1 MFTPLSAW
9 TRDPD
14 CHGGVPLYEE
24 TVLENMKRFKSI
36 SVDEAT
42 FDEIERLTKI
52 LLPKVKLS
60 KAQVVKSLIEVG
72 LKSIINLSKEKG
84 KNETQ

>member
-1 MFTPLSAW
+1 MFTPLSTW
-9 TRDPD
+9 TTNPD

-42 FDEIERLTKI
+42 FDELERLAKI
-52 LLPKVKLS
+52 LLPGVKLFKS
-60 KAQVVKSLIEVG
+60 QVIENLVK
-72 LKSIINLSKEKG
+72 KEKEE
-84 KNETQ
+84 NETQ

>member
-1 MFTPLSAW
+1 
-9 TRDPD
+9 
-14 CHGGVPLYEE
+14 
-24 TVLENMKRFKSI
+24 MKRFKSI

-72 LKSIINLSKEKG
+72 LKSIINLSKGKG